1 MNLKLFNLL
10 KSKESVL
17 FSRSALSAWIGFF
30 ISIGITFFL
39 WFNARENALE
49 DARIR
54 FKTSTAEASAEIKNR
69 MVAYENVL
77 QGGAA
82 LLTTVE
88 RMNRNKWHVY
98 IKSANVAK
106 NYPGFQ
112 GIGFAKVIRATDLS
126 EHIKKMRLDGFADYH
141 VTSVG
146 KREEYYP
153 IIYLEP
159 LDMRNRH
166 AIGYDMFSNSV
177 RQQAM
182 VRARDTAQA
191 ALSAKV
197 TLIQERETDK
207 QAGFL
212 MYIPF
217 YHMENVPISQAQ
229 RRERLEGFVFA
240 PFRINDL
247 MNEILRHKNS
257 EIALRVYDG
266 PADNEKNLLY
276 AQSKMES
283 KPLFETTI
291 PIVMYGRTWTAVFQ
305 TPLSFEKSID
315 YGESHLILLGGVPI
329 SLLLFLS
336 ILSFSQMVERA
347 RRMARRM
354 TAEIRALNSELETI
368 IDGAPNPIILHTEDG
383 MIVKMNKAWVASCGY
398 TLEETP
404 TTDIWVDK
412 SYRENHENVKAH
424 IRHLFTIT
432 EKIDEGEFSF
442 FSKSGAKITW
452 QFSSAPFG
460 LFNGRRAVISS
471 AMDVTE
477 LKKKDD
483 LMMMQS
489 RHAAM
494 GEMISMIAHQWRQPL
509 ASIAAVSGILS
520 LDAMMDLYAKEHFIE
535 KLDLISDLA
544 VDLSATID
552 DFRNFFKEDKIQELL
567 TWKEIVEG
575 SLVVIEPMLKSKNI
589 ALHSSYNDMRP
600 FWIYPREMKQVIL
613 NLLKNAE
620 DALIDNA
627 ISEPQIWIRI
637 FANEKMTFLEI
648 EDNGGGI
655 PEEIINK
662 IFDPYFSTKMDKNG
676 TGIGLYMSK
685 TIVEQHGN
693 GSLSV
698 KNTPQ
703 GACFQIA
710 FPLSEENVTYQI

>member
-1 MNLKLFNLL
+1 VNLKLFNLF

-17 FSRSALSAWIGFF
+17 FSRSALSAWVGFLF
-30 ISIGITFFL
+30 SIGITFFL

-49 DARIR
+49 DARSR
-54 FKTSTAEASAEIKNR
+54 FKTSTAETAAEIKNR

-112 GIGFAKVIRATDLS
+112 GIGFAKAIHDGDLS

-146 KREEYYP
+146 KRDAYYP

-159 LDMRNRH
+159 LDVRNRH
-166 AIGYDMFSNSV
+166 AIGYDMFSNPI

-182 VRARDTAQA
+182 VRARDTVQA

-197 TLIQERETDK
+197 TLIQEREGDK
-207 QAGFL
+207 QGGFL

-217 YHMENVPISQAQ
+217 YHMENVPVSQAQ

-247 MNEILRHKNS
+247 MNEILRHRNS
-257 EIALRVYDG
+257 EIILRVYDG
-266 PADNEKNLLY
+266 SADNEKNLLY
-276 AQSKMES
+276 AQNKMES

-315 YGESHLILLGGVPI
+315 YGESHLILLAGVPI
-329 SLLLFLS
+329 SFLLFLS
-336 ILSFSQMVERA
+336 ILSFSQTVERA
-347 RRMARRM
+347 RLMARRM

-368 IDGAPNPIILHTEDG
+368 IDSAPNPIILHTEDG
-383 MIVKMNKAWVASCGY
+383 AIVKINKAWVDSCGY

-404 TTDIWVDK
+404 TTGIWVDK
-412 SYRENHENVKAH
+412 SYRENPENVKEH

-432 EKIDEGEFSF
+432 EKVDEGEFSF
-442 FSKSGAKITW
+442 FSKSGANITW

-460 LFNGRRAVISS
+460 LINGRRAVISS
-471 AMDVTE
+471 AMDVSE

-509 ASIAAVSGILS
+509 ASIAAISGILS
-520 LDAMMDLYAKEHFIE
+520 LDAMMDQYEKEHFIE

-552 DFRNFFKEDKIQELL
+552 DFRNFFKEDKTQELM

-575 SLVVIEPMLKSKNI
+575 SLAVIEPMLKSKNI
-589 ALHSSYNDMRP
+589 ALHSSYDDVRP

-627 ISEPQIWIRI
+627 ITEPQIWIRV
-637 FANEKMTFLEI
+637 FADEKMTFLEI

-655 PEEIINK
+655 PEAIINK

-685 TIVEQHGN
+685 TIVEQHGK

-703 GACFQIA
+703 GACFQVV
-710 FPLSEENVTYQI
+710 FPISEENVTYQI

>member
-1 MNLKLFNLL
+1 
-10 KSKESVL
+10 
-17 FSRSALSAWIGFF
+17 
-30 ISIGITFFL
+30 
-39 WFNARENALE
+39 
-49 DARIR
+49 
-54 FKTSTAEASAEIKNR
+54 
-69 MVAYENVL
+69 
-77 QGGAA
+77 
-82 LLTTVE
+82 
-88 RMNRNKWHVY
+88 
-98 IKSANVAK
+98 
-106 NYPGFQ
+106 
-112 GIGFAKVIRATDLS
+112 
-126 EHIKKMRLDGFADYH
+126 
-141 VTSVG
+141 
-146 KREEYYP
+146 
-153 IIYLEP
+153 
-159 LDMRNRH
+159 
-166 AIGYDMFSNSV
+166 
-177 RQQAM
+177 
-182 VRARDTAQA
+182 
-191 ALSAKV
+191 
-197 TLIQERETDK
+197 
-207 QAGFL
+207 
-212 MYIPF
+212 
-217 YHMENVPISQAQ
+217 
-229 RRERLEGFVFA
+229 
-240 PFRINDL
+240 
-247 MNEILRHKNS
+247 MNEILRHQNS
-257 EIALRVYDG
+257 KMTLNLYDG
-266 PADNEKNLLY
+266 SADNEKNLLY
-276 AQSKMES
+276 AQSPMES

-291 PIVMYGRTWTAVFQ
+291 PISMYGRTWTAVFQ
-305 TPLSFEKSID
+305 TPLSFETSID
-315 YGESHLILLGGVPI
+315 YGESHLILLAGVPI

-336 ILSFSQMVERA
+336 ILSFSQTVERA
-347 RRMARRM
+347 RLMARRM

-383 MIVKMNKAWVASCGY
+383 AIVKINKAWINSSGY

-404 TTDIWVDK
+404 TTGIWVDK
-412 SYRENHENVKAH
+412 SYRENPEKVKEY

-432 EKIDEGEFSF
+432 EKVDEGEFSF

-460 LFNGRRAVISS
+460 LINGRRAVISS

-494 GEMISMIAHQWRQPL
+494 GEMINMIAHQWRQPL
-509 ASIAAVSGILS
+509 ASISAISGILS
-520 LDAMMDLYAKEHFIE
+520 LDAMMDQYEKEHFME

-552 DFRNFFKEDKIQELL
+552 DFRNFFKEDKAQELM

-575 SLVVIEPMLKSKNI
+575 SLAVIEPMMKTKNI
-589 ALHSSYNDMRP
+589 ALHSSYEEDRP

-627 ISEPQIWIRI
+627 IAYPQIWIRA

-655 PEEIINK
+655 PEAIINK

-685 TIVEQHGN
+685 TIVEQHGK

-698 KNTPQ
+698 LNTPL

-710 FPLSEENVTYQI
+710 FPLS

>member
-207 QAGFL
+207 QVGFL

-283 KPLFETTI
+283 KPLFETII

-627 ISEPQIWIRI
+627 ISEPQIWIRV